1 MQKEQLRK
9 YIKDIVKRELEKAFK
24 ILNDDTDKTDEPTLD
39 EISNCAGVDGYMTP
53 NAFTKDKKQNK
64 KRLQSFNGILGM
76 SLVHP
81 DDDDDDG
88 PDVDMDSF

>member
-9 YIKDIVKRELEKAFK
+9 YIQDIVKKELEKALK
-24 ILNDDTDKTDEPTLD
+24 ILNDEKNITDDSELD
-39 EISNCAGVDGYMTP
+39 EISNSAGVDGYLTP

-76 SLVHP
+76 SLVNP
-81 DDDDDDG
+81 DGDDDG
-88 PDVDMDSF
+88 SDADMGSF